1 METKH
6 PSKIDLERYFAGDLP
21 GEDAGRVSRHAEE
34 CAECG
39 RALAELEAERR
50 RFLNVHPF
58 EDLALGRG
66 SVQKRLP
73 AVSTPKRFIGL
84 AGAPWGAVAV
94 VALLLMVVPV
104 ATVVYKSSP
113 KDGIRYKGVSGIS
126 GASEEMSFLRM
137 RDGEVK
143 TGSVS
148 DIFREG
154 DRLQVVYSHAEKHFA
169 ALFSVDNNGVIS
181 FYTGEAD
188 GEGVCSIPADS
199 GGGLTFPSS
208 IVLDGARGEELVV
221 MLVSDLPATAVG
233 VREWVRKSSG
243 DDYRDL
249 SKIEDAL
256 RKNRLIPGA
265 RVSSMRIRKE

>member
-1 METKH
+1 MKTEH
-6 PSKIDLERYFAGDLP
+6 PSRIDLERYFTGDLT
-21 GEDAGRVSRHAEE
+21 GDDAGRVGLHAAE

-58 EDLALGRG
+58 EDLAFAR
-66 SVQKRLP
+66 KRP
-73 AVSTPKRFIGL
+73 ATVPAPKRVIGI

-143 TGSVS
+143 TGSAD

-154 DRLQVVYSHAEKHFA
+154 DRLQVVYSHTEKHFA

-181 FYTGEAD
+181 FYTGEA
-188 GEGVCSIPADS
+188 EGVCSIPSDPGS
-199 GGGLTFPSS
+199 DLTFPSS

-221 MLVSDLPATAVG
+221 MLVSDLPAAAADVRAW
-233 VREWVRKSSG
+233 VRESSG
-243 DDYRDL
+243 GDYSDL
-249 SKIEDAL
+249 SHIESAL
-256 RKNRLIPGA
+256 RRNSPIPGA